1 MQIVEKYYSGKNAHS
16 YNQTRVG
23 NSKWKAEQQ
32 YVENFIRSND
42 DIKTV
47 IDAPAGTGRFHSVVE
62 TSFHVEKAYGYELSD
77 DMLAQ
82 ARFTNTRKWDYVR
95 LDLINENIPV
105 KGDLTVCIRMLN
117 LINEEDALAITR
129 NIQILSGDVLRHLCM
144 LAVSE
149 FKRQGHLKA
158 ALPLQFQVRLSLQS
172 TGIFPIVASFG
183 KTTLLVEEQMKAISA
198 HGSKSKGSG
207 RYLFLLI
214 FS

>member
-16 YNQTRVG
+16 YNQSRIG

-32 YVENFIRSND
+32 YVENFIRSNE

-77 DMLAQ
+77 DMLEQ
-82 ARFTNTRKWDYVR
+82 ARFTNTRKWDYVK

-129 NIQILSGDVLRHLCM
+129 NILQSSNKYVIVGLRHHDDPGDWIDEKVFCQNRK
-144 LAVSE
+144 VIYSE
-149 FKRQGHLKA
+149 FKKNFKLKDYKEIN
-158 ALPLQFQVRLSLQS
+158 
-172 TGIFPIVASFG
+172 TGRKG
-183 KTTLLVEEQMKAISA
+183 KY
-198 HGSKSKGSG
+198 G
-207 RYLFLLI
+207 LI
-214 FS
+214 CLERK